1 MWQLTCSFQD
11 ELKSVKLLADDAWQ
25 VAIGYSSD
33 SSDLKK
39 IQLLFTSLLSVNP
52 LPRKKALTLSHGQRF
67 HNLRTGTIDII
78 TTDSVYLSIKTVE

>member
-1 MWQLTCSFQD
+1 M
-11 ELKSVKLLADDAWQ
+11 
-25 VAIGYSSD
+25 AIGYSSD

-52 LPRKKALTLSHGQRF
+52 LPPTSKKSLNPVPWADISQF
-67 HNLRTGTIDII
+67 KTGTIDII

>member
-39 IQLLFTSLLSVNP
+39 NTASIYIFIICQPPTPYLE
-52 LPRKKALTLSHGQRF
+52 KKP
-67 HNLRTGTIDII
+67 
-78 TTDSVYLSIKTVE
+78 